1 MGSAI
6 IRSRNTDKTSPLS
19 RRFAIP
25 GVPPEPSQ
33 NLTISEAVNG
43 IRRSGLVG
51 RLSGKTLAPG
61 PLSGETDE
69 KTVDRAALVLNGYF
83 EQLRA
88 ANPDR
93 WEAGRDSFVAT
104 NPGLRAH
111 LAVIAEA
118 ITYLAHKKSLD
129 FYLMKPSE
137 ITDRVTAFCRPVFDY
152 LGSASDDEIRKR
164 FSRKFGEGGV
174 KEYTYELLKILAE
187 ANPDFG
193 PEEFQRWVQQTD
205 SERIDEVNQFLMKL
219 AERLTDYVI
228 DTLKK
233 VHGTHRLAS
242 DEQAFWEIGVESERI
257 RRNAFEAQQRDKAR
271 RKPKEAYLNIV
282 DWRKS

>member
-1 MGSAI
+1 M
-6 IRSRNTDKTSPLS
+6 
-19 RRFAIP
+19 
-25 GVPPEPSQ
+25 
-33 NLTISEAVNG
+33 NG

-69 KTVDRAALVLNGYF
+69 KTIDRASQVLNGYF
-83 EQLRA
+83 EQLRS
-88 ANPDR
+88 ANPTR
-93 WEAGRDSFVAT
+93 WEAGRDSSVAT

-118 ITYLAHKKSLD
+118 ISYLAHKKSLD

-137 ITDRVTAFCRPVFDY
+137 VSYRVTTFCKPIFAY
-152 LGSASDDEIRKR
+152 LGGASDDEIRKR

-193 PEEFQRWVQQTD
+193 PEEFQRWVEQTD
-205 SERIDEVNQFLMKL
+205 SERIDEINQFLMKL
-219 AERLTDYVI
+219 AERLT
-228 DTLKK
+228 
-233 VHGTHRLAS
+233 
-242 DEQAFWEIGVESERI
+242 
-257 RRNAFEAQQRDKAR
+257 N
-271 RKPKEAYLNIV
+271 
-282 DWRKS
+282 